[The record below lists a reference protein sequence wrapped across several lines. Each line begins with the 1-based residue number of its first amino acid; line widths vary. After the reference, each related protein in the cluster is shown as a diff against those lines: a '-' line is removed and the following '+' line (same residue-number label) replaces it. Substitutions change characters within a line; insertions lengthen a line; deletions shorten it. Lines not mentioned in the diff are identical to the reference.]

1 MYSCTNIYEFLVL
14 LFGNFLYKLNY
25 PYQSQL
31 SSTKLNYPQTNSNIL
46 NQTQLSSTKL
56 NYPQPNST
64 HLNQTQLPSTKL
76 NHSQPNSTILC
87 QTHPLFNQTHPP

>member
-31 SSTKLNYPQTNSNIL
+31 SSTKLNYPQPNSTILNQTQLSSNKLNYPYQTQLSSNKLNYPQPNSTIL

-56 NYPQPNST
+56 N
-64 HLNQTQLPSTKL
+64 
-76 NHSQPNSTILC
+76 
-87 QTHPLFNQTHPP
+87 PP